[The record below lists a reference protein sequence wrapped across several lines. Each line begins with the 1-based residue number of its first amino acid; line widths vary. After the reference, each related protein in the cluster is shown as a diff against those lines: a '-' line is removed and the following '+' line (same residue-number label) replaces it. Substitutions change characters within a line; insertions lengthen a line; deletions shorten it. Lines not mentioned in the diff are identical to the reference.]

1 LIVQAKYDGQVYDI
15 DMDRG
20 IDLSIENNFS
30 GNAPIFYG
38 SEQPKAVAQQLGDF
52 IGDLK
57 SGGSCNVPIV
67 SCNIHCTGTHTE
79 CISHILDSKVRVP
92 DKCPTGLIP
101 ADVITVQPESSD
113 SIEDLYHCDISG
125 QLVISKRSIKQK
137 ISKPHQALIIR
148 TLPNDRSKL
157 TRNYDDDPA
166 PFFTN
171 DAIDY
176 ISEVGVKHL
185 LVDTPS
191 IDKSDD
197 GGMLGNH
204 RSFFK
209 KGDTISEL
217 LFIPDGI
224 MDGFGFLQIHIP
236 SWSLDSAPSR
246 PIFFPI

>member
-1 LIVQAKYDGQVYDI
+1 MIVQAKYNGRVYDV
-15 DMDRG
+15 DMDKG

-38 SEQPKAVAQQLGDF
+38 SEQPKAIPQRYGDF
-52 IGDLK
+52 VGDLK
-57 SGGSCNVPIV
+57 TGGSCNVPVI

-79 CISHILDSKVRVP
+79 CISHVLDSKVRIP
-92 DKCPTGLIP
+92 DKCPKGLIP
-101 ADVITVQPESSD
+101 AHVITVQPENSNY
-113 SIEDLYHCDISG
+113 IEDLYHCDISDH
-125 QLVISKRSIKQK
+125 LVISKRNIKQK
-137 ISKPHQALIIR
+137 ILKSYQALIIR
-148 TLPNDRSKL
+148 TLPNDKSKL
-157 TRNYDDDPA
+157 TRNYDEYPA

-176 ISEVGVKHL
+176 ICELGVKHL
-185 LVDTPS
+185 LVDIPS
-191 IDKSDD
+191 IDKPDD

-217 LFIPDGI
+217 LFIPDSLR
-224 MDGFGFLQIHIP
+224 DGFGFLQIQIP

>member
-1 LIVQAKYDGQVYDI
+1 LIVQAKYSGRVYDI
-15 DMDRG
+15 DMDKG

-38 SEQPKAVAQQLGDF
+38 SEQPKAIPQRYGDF

-57 SGGSCNVPIV
+57 TGGSCNVPVI

-79 CISHILDSKVRVP
+79 CISHVLDSKVRIP
-92 DKCPTGLIP
+92 DKCPKGLIP
-101 ADVITVQPESSD
+101 AYVITVQPESSNY
-113 SIEDLYHCDISG
+113 IEDLYHCDISDHF
-125 QLVISKRSIKQK
+125 VISKRSIKQK
-137 ISKPHQALIIR
+137 ILKSYQALVIR
-148 TLPNDRSKL
+148 TLPNDKSKL
-157 TRNYDDDPA
+157 TRNYDEHPA

-171 DAIDY
+171 DATDY
-176 ISEVGVKHL
+176 ICELGVQHL
-185 LVDTPS
+185 LVDIPS

-217 LFIPDGI
+217 LFIPDSLS
-224 MDGFGFLQIHIP
+224 DGFGFLQIQIP